1 MINAFKYLCLRMAN
15 VKNHKYNCVC
25 FYVYFFYNKRHD
37 LIIDTLCVK
46 NANVPLLSLILVF
59 AQIFETLIE

>member
-1 MINAFKYLCLRMAN
+1 MAN